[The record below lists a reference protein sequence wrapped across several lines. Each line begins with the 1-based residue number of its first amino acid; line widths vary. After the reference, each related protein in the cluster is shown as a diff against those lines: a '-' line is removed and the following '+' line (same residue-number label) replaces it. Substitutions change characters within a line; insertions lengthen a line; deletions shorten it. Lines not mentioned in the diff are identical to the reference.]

1 MGIRSTCAHST
12 GLYPS
17 LMQQDFVL
25 SCRICAAMVLHVS
38 YPLTP
43 CTGYQIQDIANSDK
57 PLIRSRNDDFGTS
70 SISTRSGDV
79 RASHRCAR
87 AALTGRGIAA
97 NRDPDGL
104 DHLAGTVLISSSL
117 KLNRKAF
124 IPGYCS
130 AGV

>member
-87 AALTGRGIAA
+87 AA

-124 IPGYCS
+124 IPGYCN

>member
-43 CTGYQIQDIANSDK
+43 CTGYQIQDIANSNK
-57 PLIRSRNDDFGTS
+57 PIDPEQERRFWYQFYFNTKWGRKGLTQM
-70 SISTRSGDV
+70 
-79 RASHRCAR
+79 RA
-87 AALTGRGIAA
+87 RG
-97 NRDPDGL
+97 PDG
-104 DHLAGTVLISSSL
+104 S
-117 KLNRKAF
+117 R
-124 IPGYCS
+124 YCRQP
-130 AGV
+130 